1 MPESPDRRPARAAG
15 AKPAS
20 GARTSK
26 PAAGKTWPGKSAA
39 ASSRSARPAAGKT
52 STGGK
57 PPAGKTWSAR
67 PATGKAFERTPAD
80 RGTSATPRAGAPRAG
95 APRAG
100 APRAGAP
107 RAGSARP
114 PQSRAAAP
122 WRESADG
129 AQPRA
134 SARPASRGASYGRS
148 PDRTPDRTPGRAPVE
163 RGAPPRAGRP
173 ASSRPA
179 ARPTDSS
186 TRRPTGNSSARPSSA
201 SSSARPARSEPRDAA
216 PVRAAAERPSGP
228 PARTGPR
235 GLERAAY
242 QERSSARGKA
252 AAAPR
257 AGSARPPAARDGQAP
272 AYRGARPDQKGTPYR
287 GRPSEQSGPAA
298 RVERGVRRPAT
309 IDPPV
314 PDDVLPAELP
324 REARAEL
331 RTVSKE
337 TADLVARH
345 LVMAGRLIED
355 DPKSAYAHAEAA
367 RRRLPRIAVVR
378 EAVGLCAYA
387 NGDWAEALAELRASR
402 RINGA
407 VDHLPVMA
415 DCERGLGRPERALA
429 LAASPEARG
438 LDRAGTVEMRI
449 VASGARRDL
458 GQPEAAVVSLQG
470 ADLDPQRRDPWSAR
484 LFYAY
489 ADALLAARRRD
500 DARQWFVAAA
510 LADAEGDTD
519 AQDRID
525 ELDAG

>member
-1 MPESPDRRPARAAG
+1 
-15 AKPAS
+15 
-20 GARTSK
+20 
-26 PAAGKTWPGKSAA
+26 
-39 ASSRSARPAAGKT
+39 
-52 STGGK
+52 
-57 PPAGKTWSAR
+57 
-67 PATGKAFERTPAD
+67 
-80 RGTSATPRAGAPRAG
+80 
-95 APRAG
+95 
-100 APRAGAP
+100 
-107 RAGSARP
+107 
-114 PQSRAAAP
+114 
-122 WRESADG
+122 
-129 AQPRA
+129 
-134 SARPASRGASYGRS
+134 
-148 PDRTPDRTPGRAPVE
+148 
-163 RGAPPRAGRP
+163 
-173 ASSRPA
+173 
-179 ARPTDSS
+179 
-186 TRRPTGNSSARPSSA
+186 
-201 SSSARPARSEPRDAA
+201 
-216 PVRAAAERPSGP
+216 
-228 PARTGPR
+228 
-235 GLERAAY
+235 
-242 QERSSARGKA
+242 
-252 AAAPR
+252 
-257 AGSARPPAARDGQAP
+257 
-272 AYRGARPDQKGTPYR
+272 
-287 GRPSEQSGPAA
+287 
-298 RVERGVRRPAT
+298 VRRPAT
-309 IDPPV
+309 IDPQI
-314 PDDVLPAELP
+314 PDDVMPAELP

-345 LVMAGRLIED
+345 LVMAGRLIDD

-402 RINGA
+402 RINGS

-470 ADLDPQRRDPWSAR
+470 ADLDPKRRDAWSAR

-500 DARQWFVAAA
+500 DAREWFVAAA

-519 AQDRID
+519 AQERID